1 MSEEL
6 KLTGTISVSMKV
18 NLGNYESAECFISL
32 NGINENTSDWEILT
46 LLDGKMK
53 VSYDLLKY
61 RIKERVIDMKKEWM
75 DKKNERTTD

>member
-1 MSEEL
+1 MTEEQ
-6 KLTGTISVSMKV
+6 KITGTMSVSMKV

-32 NGINENTSDWEILT
+32 NGINENTSDREILT

-61 RIKERVIDMKKEWM
+61 RIKERVIDMREEWH
-75 DKKNERTTD
+75 KKNE